1 MKRLVIAFA
10 ALGLFACGNPLV
22 IQTLQQQS
30 VGQIPCNASHIEV
43 IEHVIKDDGSA
54 TWMALCN
61 GKTYN
66 CQRAPGTAENLE
78 NADVTCSQMESQMP
92 E

>member
-1 MKRLVIAFA
+1 MKLLLIATVAF
-10 ALGLFACGNPLV
+10 GLFACGNPQV

-30 VGQIPCNASHIEV
+30 VGQIPCNANHVEV

-66 CQRAPGTAENLE
+66 CQRAAGTAENLE
-78 NADVTCSQMESQMP
+78 NADVTCSEMETQMP